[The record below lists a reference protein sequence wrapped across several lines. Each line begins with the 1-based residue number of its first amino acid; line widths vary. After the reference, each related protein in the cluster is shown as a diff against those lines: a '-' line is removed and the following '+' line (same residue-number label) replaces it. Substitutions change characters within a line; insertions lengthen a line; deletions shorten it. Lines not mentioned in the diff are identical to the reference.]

1 MNQYIKINSDNS
13 VDLLGKDLFDETI
26 QYDVLYTGQIPV
38 GFFLKWNQENNTIE
52 EDFEKRKSIELSNI
66 RNARDK
72 LLKESDW
79 VVIKSLESGG
89 IDTEWVEYR
98 QKLRDLP
105 SQYSLTGLINLPAP
119 PMSGLHNH
127 VEIEKLQPYTLRL
140 INQEAEQ
147 EAQQQVNEDWGDWWR
162 ENNEEIESGSGIDP
176 RTMIPSGITGEMIQQ
191 FINLATWDSKR
202 NIWHNE
208 RDVIDILF
216 PWTGDPLNAE

>member
-105 SQYSLTGLINLPAP
+105 SQYSLTGLINFPEIP
-119 PMSGLHNH
+119 VSGTYH
-127 VEIEKLQPYTLRL
+127 EFDIDDLQPYTSSIVSNIELDNDESDWPSQIKDL
-140 INQEAEQ
+140 D
-147 EAQQQVNEDWGDWWR
+147 QQWVDNFWQSISG
-162 ENNEEIESGSGIDP
+162 ISGSGSA
-176 RTMIPSGITGEMIQQ
+176 SGVSG
-191 FINLATWDSKR
+191 L
-202 NIWHNE
+202 
-208 RDVIDILF
+208 L
-216 PWTGDPLNAE
+216 